1 MRISMTVA
9 SAMPR
14 KFSGVAPCPTM
25 MPNSLAAARSTVS
38 RPIVGFTI
46 PRRRGAASMISREQP
61 RLAFAAQLVIS
72 VAKEDV
78 GSLVVRIEYVAGPA
92 GTQPHGG
99 FSFRSCEEHVDDDVR
114 GAAKRHGG
122 GRASRADA
130 HDAVLEA
137 GAV

>member
-1 MRISMTVA
+1 MKTVC
-9 SAMPR
+9 R
-14 KFSGVAPCPTM
+14 FTPT
-25 MPNSLAAARSTVS
+25 
-38 RPIVGFTI
+38 RPDLNAVDVHHRRQIVVLQDGFLL
-46 PRRRGAASMISREQP
+46 RDQP

-99 FSFRSCEEHVDDDVR
+99 FSFRSCEEHVADDVR

-122 GRASRADA
+122 GRASRAGA

-137 GAV
+137 GAVGLVDWGN